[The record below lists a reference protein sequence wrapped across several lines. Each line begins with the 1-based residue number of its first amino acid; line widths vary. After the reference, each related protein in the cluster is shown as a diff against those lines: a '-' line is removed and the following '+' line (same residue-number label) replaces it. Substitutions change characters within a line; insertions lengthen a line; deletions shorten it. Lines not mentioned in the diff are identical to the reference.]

1 MIRGRKFMKKYILKY
16 KGWLATTVMFRSFG
30 SIMQVLIALLIQQ
43 IVDRAMDKD
52 LSGFIRILIFSV
64 IFFIVEGV
72 NDYLNK
78 TTQFIYIKKTLTDF
92 KEDIFRGIL
101 RKNYKDFNSENTAE
115 YISQLTNDINMVETK
130 YLVPYLEMIGDVVI
144 FVGTTALLLWIN
156 PWVTLVVCATSALL
170 FLVPAILGAPTA
182 KRQDNVSKQNSIF
195 TTKIKDIFSGYEV
208 IKSYNIVD
216 NMTDEFLGENSTV
229 ENLKFKSNHI
239 QGISQALSM
248 FLGIMSQVSTI
259 ALGGYFLIKGQLT
272 VGTLFAVVQL
282 ANGICWPI
290 TWIVSKVTLVKGM
303 KEVNAKLL
311 DIINEY
317 KENKNNVKLES
328 FNKEIEL
335 KDITF
340 AYNEDRN
347 ALDDVSVKFEKDKKY
362 AIVGRSG
369 SGKSTL
375 LKLLLG
381 YYEDFKGEIV
391 FDGYEYNKLDK
402 NSINNQMSII
412 HQNVYMFDKT
422 LKENIIL
429 GKDLGDDALEK
440 AIENSGV
447 SEFLDIL
454 PKGMNSEIGENGN
467 NLSGGQKQRVAIAR
481 SLIQNTPILLLDEGT
496 SALDSKTAFEIEDT
510 LLNIDNL
517 TVITVTHKLIDSV
530 LNRYDE
536 IIVMDEGNIVERGKF
551 DELINKKGKFYS
563 LYTIEVEKEIAS

>member
-1 MIRGRKFMKKYILKY
+1 MKKYILKY

-30 SIMQVLIALLIQQ
+30 AIMQVLIALLIQQ

-454 PKGMNSEIGENGN
+454 PKGMNSEMGENGN

>member
-1 MIRGRKFMKKYILKY
+1 MRKYILKY
-16 KGWLATTVMFRSFG
+16 KGWLFSTVLFRSFG
-30 SIMQVLIALLIQQ
+30 AIMQVLIALIIQQ
-43 IVDRAMDKD
+43 IVDTAMNKD
-52 LSGFIRILIFSV
+52 VNGFIDMIIFSI
-64 IFFIVEGV
+64 IFFMIMEI

-130 YLVPYLEMIGDVVI
+130 YLVPYLEMIGDEVI
-144 FVGTTALLLWIN
+144 FVGTAAILLWIN

-182 KRQDNVSKQNSIF
+182 KRQDDVSKQNSIF
-195 TTKIKDIFSGYEV
+195 TTRIKDIFSGYEV

-216 NMTDEFLGENSTV
+216 TMTEEFLGENSTV
-229 ENLKFKSNHI
+229 ENLKFKANHI

-272 VGTLFAVVQL
+272 VGTLFAIVQL

-303 KEVNAKLL
+303 KEVNSKLL
-311 DIINEY
+311 SIINES
-317 KENKNNVKLES
+317 KEKKDTVKLEN
-328 FNKEIEL
+328 FKKEIEL

-347 ALDDVSVKFEKDKKY
+347 ALDGLSVRFEKDKKY

-381 YYEDFKGEIV
+381 YYDDFDGEIS
-391 FDGYEYNKLDK
+391 FDGHNYDKLDK

-429 GKDLGDDALEK
+429 GKDFRGEVLEK
-440 AIENSGV
+440 ALEDSGV
-447 SEFLDIL
+447 SEFLTAL
-454 PKGMNSEIGENGN
+454 PKGVDSEIGENGN

-510 LLNIDNL
+510 LLNIEDL
-517 TVITVTHKLIDSV
+517 TVITVTHKLIDSI
-530 LNRYDE
+530 LKRYDE
-536 IIVMDEGNIVERGKF
+536 IIVMDNGNVVEKGSF
-551 DELINKKGKFYS
+551 DELINNKGEFYN
-563 LYTIEVEKEIAS
+563 LYTIEGESELVS

>member
-1 MIRGRKFMKKYILKY
+1 MTKYILRY
-16 KGWLATTVMFRSFG
+16 KGWLATTVLFRAFG
-30 SIMQVLIALLIQQ
+30 AIMQVLIALIIQQ
-43 IVDRAMDKD
+43 IVDTAMNKD
-52 LSGFIRILIFSV
+52 VNGFIDMIIFSI
-64 IFFIVEGV
+64 IFFMIMGI

-78 TTQFIYIKKTLTDF
+78 TTQFIYIKKTLTGF

-182 KRQDNVSKQNSIF
+182 KRQDDVSKQNSIF
-195 TTKIKDIFSGYEV
+195 TTRIKDIFSGYEV

-216 NMTDEFLGENSTV
+216 NMTEEFLDENSTV

-248 FLGIMSQVSTI
+248 FLGVMSQISTI

-303 KEVNAKLL
+303 KEVNSKLL
-311 DIINEY
+311 SIINES
-317 KENKNNVKLES
+317 KEKIDTVKLES
-328 FNKEIEL
+328 FKKEIEL

-347 ALDDVSVKFEKDKKY
+347 ALDGLSVSFEKDKKY

-375 LKLLLG
+375 LKLLIG
-381 YYEDFKGEIV
+381 YYDDFDGEIAL
-391 FDGYEYNKLDK
+391 DGYNYDKLDK

-429 GKDLGDDALEK
+429 GKDFNDEVLEK
-440 AIENSGV
+440 ALENSGV
-447 SEFLDIL
+447 SEFLRVL
-454 PKGMNSEIGENGN
+454 PKGVDSEIGENGN

-510 LLNIDNL
+510 LLNIEDL
-517 TVITVTHKLIDSV
+517 TVITVTHKLIDSI
-530 LNRYDE
+530 LKRYDE
-536 IIVMDEGNIVERGKF
+536 IIVMDNGNVVEKGSF
-551 DELINKKGKFYS
+551 DELINNKKEFYD
-563 LYTIEVEKEIAS
+563 LYTIEGESELVS

>member
-1 MIRGRKFMKKYILKY
+1 MTKYILRY
-16 KGWLATTVMFRSFG
+16 KGWLATTVLFRAFG
-30 SIMQVLIALLIQQ
+30 AIMQVLIALIIQQ
-43 IVDRAMDKD
+43 IVDTAMNKD
-52 LSGFIRILIFSV
+52 VNGFIDMIIFSI
-64 IFFIVEGV
+64 IFFMIMGI

-78 TTQFIYIKKTLTDF
+78 TTQFIYIKKTLTGF

-170 FLVPAILGAPTA
+170 FLIPAILGAPTA
-182 KRQDNVSKQNSIF
+182 KRQDDVSKQNSIF
-195 TTKIKDIFSGYEV
+195 TTRIKDIFSGYEV

-216 NMTDEFLGENSTV
+216 NMTEEFLDENSTV

-248 FLGIMSQVSTI
+248 FLGVMSQISTI

-303 KEVNAKLL
+303 KEVNSKLL
-311 DIINEY
+311 SIINES
-317 KENKNNVKLES
+317 KEKIDTVKLES
-328 FNKEIEL
+328 FKKEIEL

-347 ALDDVSVKFEKDKKY
+347 ALDGLSVSFEKDKKY

-381 YYEDFKGEIV
+381 YYDDFDGEIAL
-391 FDGYEYNKLDK
+391 DGYNYDKLDK

-429 GKDLGDDALEK
+429 GKDFNDEVLEK
-440 AIENSGV
+440 ALENSGV
-447 SEFLDIL
+447 SEFLRVL
-454 PKGMNSEIGENGN
+454 PKGVDSEIGENGN

-510 LLNIDNL
+510 LLNIEDL
-517 TVITVTHKLIDSV
+517 TVITVTHKLIDSI
-530 LNRYDE
+530 LKRYDE
-536 IIVMDEGNIVERGKF
+536 IIVMDNGNVVEKGSF
-551 DELINKKGKFYS
+551 DELINNKKEFYD
-563 LYTIEVEKEIAS
+563 LYTIEGESELVS

>member
-1 MIRGRKFMKKYILKY
+1 MRKYILKY
-16 KGWLATTVMFRSFG
+16 KGWLFSTVLFRSFG
-30 SIMQVLIALLIQQ
+30 AIMQVLIALIIQQ
-43 IVDRAMDKD
+43 IVDTAMNKD
-52 LSGFIRILIFSV
+52 VNGFIDMIIFSI
-64 IFFIVEGV
+64 IFFMIMGI

-144 FVGTTALLLWIN
+144 FVGTAAILLWIN

-182 KRQDNVSKQNSIF
+182 KRQDDVSKQNSIF
-195 TTKIKDIFSGYEV
+195 TTRIKDIFSGYEV

-216 NMTDEFLGENSTV
+216 TMTEEFLGENSTV
-229 ENLKFKSNHI
+229 ENLKFKANHI

-272 VGTLFAVVQL
+272 VGTLFAIVQL

-303 KEVNAKLL
+303 KEVNSKLL
-311 DIINEY
+311 SIINES
-317 KENKNNVKLES
+317 KEKKDTVKLEN
-328 FNKEIEL
+328 FKKEIEL

-347 ALDDVSVKFEKDKKY
+347 ALDGLSVRFEKDKKY

-381 YYEDFKGEIV
+381 YYDDFDGEIS
-391 FDGYEYNKLDK
+391 FDGNNYDKLDK

-429 GKDLGDDALEK
+429 GKDFRGEVLEK
-440 AIENSGV
+440 ALEDSGV
-447 SEFLDIL
+447 SEFLTAL
-454 PKGMNSEIGENGN
+454 PKGVDSEIGENGN

-510 LLNIDNL
+510 LLNIEDL
-517 TVITVTHKLIDSV
+517 TVITVTHKLIDSI
-530 LNRYDE
+530 LKRYDE
-536 IIVMDEGNIVERGKF
+536 IIVMDNGNVVEKGSF
-551 DELINKKGKFYS
+551 DELINNKGEFYN
-563 LYTIEVEKEIAS
+563 LYTIEGESELVS

>member
-1 MIRGRKFMKKYILKY
+1 MTKYILRY
-16 KGWLATTVMFRSFG
+16 KGWLATTVLFRAFG
-30 SIMQVLIALLIQQ
+30 AIMQVLIALIIQQ
-43 IVDRAMDKD
+43 IVDTAMNKD
-52 LSGFIRILIFSV
+52 VNGFIDMIIFSI
-64 IFFIVEGV
+64 IFFMIMGI

-130 YLVPYLEMIGDVVI
+130 YLGPYLEMIGDVVI

-170 FLVPAILGAPTA
+170 FLIPAILGAPTA
-182 KRQDNVSKQNSIF
+182 KRQDDVSKQNSIF
-195 TTKIKDIFSGYEV
+195 TTRIKDIFSGYEV

-216 NMTDEFLGENSTV
+216 NMTEEFLDENSTV

-248 FLGIMSQVSTI
+248 FLGVMSQISTI

-303 KEVNAKLL
+303 KEVNFKLL
-311 DIINEY
+311 SIINES
-317 KENKNNVKLES
+317 KKKIDTVKLES
-328 FNKEIEL
+328 FKKEIEL

-347 ALDDVSVKFEKDKKY
+347 ALDGLSVSFEKDKKY

-381 YYEDFKGEIV
+381 YYDDFDGEIAL
-391 FDGYEYNKLDK
+391 DGYNYDKLDK
-402 NSINNQMSII
+402 NSINNHMSII

-429 GKDLGDDALEK
+429 GKDFNDKVLEK
-440 AIENSGV
+440 ALENSGV
-447 SEFLDIL
+447 SEFLRVL
-454 PKGMNSEIGENGN
+454 PKGVDSEIGENGN

-510 LLNIDNL
+510 LLNIEDL
-517 TVITVTHKLIDSV
+517 TVITVTHKLIDSI
-530 LNRYDE
+530 LKRYDE
-536 IIVMDEGNIVERGKF
+536 IIVMDNGNVVEKGSF
-551 DELINKKGKFYS
+551 DELINNKKEFYD
-563 LYTIEVEKEIAS
+563 LYTIEGESELVS

>member
-1 MIRGRKFMKKYILKY
+1 MTKYILRY
-16 KGWLATTVMFRSFG
+16 KGWLATTVLFRAFG
-30 SIMQVLIALLIQQ
+30 AIMQVLIALIIQQ
-43 IVDRAMDKD
+43 IVDTAMNKD
-52 LSGFIRILIFSV
+52 VNGFIDMIIFSI
-64 IFFIVEGV
+64 IFFMIMGI

-170 FLVPAILGAPTA
+170 FLIPAILGAPTA
-182 KRQDNVSKQNSIF
+182 KRQDDVSKQNSIF
-195 TTKIKDIFSGYEV
+195 TTRIKDIFSGYEV

-216 NMTDEFLGENSTV
+216 NMTEEFLDENSTV

-248 FLGIMSQVSTI
+248 FLGVMSQISTI

-303 KEVNAKLL
+303 KEVNFKLL
-311 DIINEY
+311 SIINES
-317 KENKNNVKLES
+317 KKKIDTVKLES
-328 FNKEIEL
+328 FKKEIEL

-347 ALDDVSVKFEKDKKY
+347 ALDGLSVSFEKDKKY

-381 YYEDFKGEIV
+381 YYDDFDGEIAL
-391 FDGYEYNKLDK
+391 DGYNYDKLDK
-402 NSINNQMSII
+402 NSINNHMSII

-429 GKDLGDDALEK
+429 GKDFNDKVLEK
-440 AIENSGV
+440 ALENSGV
-447 SEFLDIL
+447 SEFLRVL
-454 PKGMNSEIGENGN
+454 PKGVDSEIGENGN

-510 LLNIDNL
+510 LLNIEDL
-517 TVITVTHKLIDSV
+517 TVITVTHKLIDSI
-530 LNRYDE
+530 LKRYDE
-536 IIVMDEGNIVERGKF
+536 IIVMDNGNVVEKGSF
-551 DELINKKGKFYS
+551 DELINNKKEFYD
-563 LYTIEVEKEIAS
+563 LYTIEGESELVS

>member
-1 MIRGRKFMKKYILKY
+1 MRKYILKY
-16 KGWLATTVMFRSFG
+16 KGWLFSTVLFRSFG
-30 SIMQVLIALLIQQ
+30 AIMQVLIALIIQQ
-43 IVDRAMDKD
+43 IVDTAMNKD
-52 LSGFIRILIFSV
+52 VNGFIDMIIFSI
-64 IFFIVEGV
+64 IFFMIMGI

-144 FVGTTALLLWIN
+144 FVGTAAILLWIN

-182 KRQDNVSKQNSIF
+182 KRQDDVSKQNSIF
-195 TTKIKDIFSGYEV
+195 TTRIKDIFSGYEV

-216 NMTDEFLGENSTV
+216 TMTEEFLGENSTV
-229 ENLKFKSNHI
+229 ENLKFKANHI

-272 VGTLFAVVQL
+272 VGTLFAIVQL

-303 KEVNAKLL
+303 KEVNSKLL
-311 DIINEY
+311 SIINES
-317 KENKNNVKLES
+317 KEKKDTVKLEN
-328 FNKEIEL
+328 FKKEIEL

-347 ALDDVSVKFEKDKKY
+347 ALDGLSVRFEKDKKY

-381 YYEDFKGEIV
+381 YYDDFDGEIS
-391 FDGYEYNKLDK
+391 FDGHNYDKLDK

-429 GKDLGDDALEK
+429 GKDFRGEVLEK
-440 AIENSGV
+440 ALEDSGV
-447 SEFLDIL
+447 SEFLTAL
-454 PKGMNSEIGENGN
+454 PKGVDSEMGENGN

-510 LLNIDNL
+510 LLNIEDL
-517 TVITVTHKLIDSV
+517 TVITVTHKLIDSI
-530 LNRYDE
+530 LKRYDE
-536 IIVMDEGNIVERGKF
+536 IIVMDNGNVVEKGSF
-551 DELINKKGKFYS
+551 DELINNKGEFYN
-563 LYTIEVEKEIAS
+563 LYTIEGESELVS

>member
-1 MIRGRKFMKKYILKY
+1 MTKYILRY
-16 KGWLATTVMFRSFG
+16 KGWLATTVLFRAFG
-30 SIMQVLIALLIQQ
+30 AIMQVLIALIIQQ
-43 IVDRAMDKD
+43 IVDTAMNKD
-52 LSGFIRILIFSV
+52 VNGFIDMIIFSI
-64 IFFIVEGV
+64 IFFMIMGI

-144 FVGTTALLLWIN
+144 FVGTTVLLLWIN
-156 PWVTLVVCATSALL
+156 PWVTLVVCATSVLL

-182 KRQDNVSKQNSIF
+182 KRQDDVSKQNSIF
-195 TTKIKDIFSGYEV
+195 TTRIKDIFSGYEV

-216 NMTDEFLGENSTV
+216 NMTEEFLDENSTV

-248 FLGIMSQVSTI
+248 FLGVMSQISTI

-303 KEVNAKLL
+303 KEVNSKLL
-311 DIINEY
+311 SIINES
-317 KENKNNVKLES
+317 KEKIDTVKLES
-328 FNKEIEL
+328 FKKEIEL

-347 ALDDVSVKFEKDKKY
+347 ALDGLSVSFEKDKKY

-381 YYEDFKGEIV
+381 YYDDFDGEIAL
-391 FDGYEYNKLDK
+391 DGYNYDKLDK

-429 GKDLGDDALEK
+429 GKDFNDEVLEK
-440 AIENSGV
+440 VLENSGV
-447 SEFLDIL
+447 SEFLRVL
-454 PKGMNSEIGENGN
+454 PKGVDSEIGENGN

-510 LLNIDNL
+510 LLNIEDL
-517 TVITVTHKLIDSV
+517 TVITVTHKLIDSI
-530 LNRYDE
+530 LKRYDE
-536 IIVMDEGNIVERGKF
+536 IIVMDNGNVVEKGSF
-551 DELINKKGKFYS
+551 DELINNKKEFYD
-563 LYTIEVEKEIAS
+563 LYTIEGESELVS

>member
-1 MIRGRKFMKKYILKY
+1 MTKYILRY
-16 KGWLATTVMFRSFG
+16 KGWLATTVLFRAFG
-30 SIMQVLIALLIQQ
+30 AIMQVLIALIIQQ
-43 IVDRAMDKD
+43 IVDTAMNKD
-52 LSGFIRILIFSV
+52 VNGFIDMIIFSI
-64 IFFIVEGV
+64 IFFMIMGI

-170 FLVPAILGAPTA
+170 FLIPAILGAPTA
-182 KRQDNVSKQNSIF
+182 KRQDDVSKQNSIF
-195 TTKIKDIFSGYEV
+195 TTRIKDIFSGYEV

-216 NMTDEFLGENSTV
+216 NMTEEFLDENSTV

-248 FLGIMSQVSTI
+248 FLSVMSQISTI

-303 KEVNAKLL
+303 KEVNFKLL
-311 DIINEY
+311 SIINES
-317 KENKNNVKLES
+317 KKKIDTVKLES
-328 FNKEIEL
+328 FKKEIEL

-347 ALDDVSVKFEKDKKY
+347 ALDGLSVSFEKDKKY

-381 YYEDFKGEIV
+381 YYDDFDGEIAL
-391 FDGYEYNKLDK
+391 DGYNYDKLDK
-402 NSINNQMSII
+402 NSINNHMSII

-429 GKDLGDDALEK
+429 GKDFNDKVLEK
-440 AIENSGV
+440 ALENSGV
-447 SEFLDIL
+447 SEFLRVL
-454 PKGMNSEIGENGN
+454 PKGVDSEIGENGN

-510 LLNIDNL
+510 LLNIEDL
-517 TVITVTHKLIDSV
+517 TVITVTHKLIDSI
-530 LNRYDE
+530 LKRYDE
-536 IIVMDEGNIVERGKF
+536 IIVMDNGNVVEKGSF
-551 DELINKKGKFYS
+551 DELINNKKEFYD
-563 LYTIEVEKEIAS
+563 LYTIEGESELVS

>member
-1 MIRGRKFMKKYILKY
+1 MTKYILRY
-16 KGWLATTVMFRSFG
+16 KGWLATTVLFRAFG
-30 SIMQVLIALLIQQ
+30 AIMQVLIALIIQQ
-43 IVDRAMDKD
+43 IVDTAMNKD
-52 LSGFIRILIFSV
+52 VNGFIDMIIFSI
-64 IFFIVEGV
+64 IFFMIMGI

-78 TTQFIYIKKTLTDF
+78 TTQFIYIKKTLTGF

-170 FLVPAILGAPTA
+170 FLIPAILGAPTA
-182 KRQDNVSKQNSIF
+182 KRQDDVSKQNSIF
-195 TTKIKDIFSGYEV
+195 TTRIKDIFSGYEV

-216 NMTDEFLGENSTV
+216 NMTEEFLDENSTV

-248 FLGIMSQVSTI
+248 FLGVMSQISTI

-303 KEVNAKLL
+303 KEVNSKLL
-311 DIINEY
+311 SIINES
-317 KENKNNVKLES
+317 KEKIDTVKLES
-328 FNKEIEL
+328 FKKEIEL

-347 ALDDVSVKFEKDKKY
+347 ALDGLSVSFEKDKKY

-381 YYEDFKGEIV
+381 YYDDFDGEIAL
-391 FDGYEYNKLDK
+391 DGYNYDKLDK

-429 GKDLGDDALEK
+429 GKDFNDEVLEK
-440 AIENSGV
+440 ALENSGV
-447 SEFLDIL
+447 SEFLRVL
-454 PKGMNSEIGENGN
+454 PKGVDSEIGENGN

-496 SALDSKTAFEIEDT
+496 SALDSKKAFEIEDT
-510 LLNIDNL
+510 LLNIEDL
-517 TVITVTHKLIDSV
+517 TVITVTHKLIDSI
-530 LNRYDE
+530 LKRYDE
-536 IIVMDEGNIVERGKF
+536 IIVMDNGNVVEKGSF
-551 DELINKKGKFYS
+551 DELINNKKEFYD
-563 LYTIEVEKEIAS
+563 LYTIEGESELVS

>member
-1 MIRGRKFMKKYILKY
+1 MTKYILRY
-16 KGWLATTVMFRSFG
+16 KGWLATTVLFRAFG
-30 SIMQVLIALLIQQ
+30 AIMQVLIALIIQQ
-43 IVDRAMDKD
+43 IVDTAMNKD
-52 LSGFIRILIFSV
+52 VNGFIDMIIFSI
-64 IFFIVEGV
+64 IFFMIMGI

-170 FLVPAILGAPTA
+170 FLIPAILGAPTA
-182 KRQDNVSKQNSIF
+182 KRQDDVSKQNSIF
-195 TTKIKDIFSGYEV
+195 TTRIKDIFSGYEV

-216 NMTDEFLGENSTV
+216 NMTEEFLDENSTV

-248 FLGIMSQVSTI
+248 FLGVMSQISTI

-303 KEVNAKLL
+303 KEVNFKLL
-311 DIINEY
+311 SIINES
-317 KENKNNVKLES
+317 KKKIDTVKLES
-328 FNKEIEL
+328 FKKEIEL

-347 ALDDVSVKFEKDKKY
+347 ALDGLSVSFEKDKKY

-381 YYEDFKGEIV
+381 YYDDFDGEIAL
-391 FDGYEYNKLDK
+391 DGYNYDKLDK

-429 GKDLGDDALEK
+429 GKDFNDEVLEK
-440 AIENSGV
+440 ALENSGV
-447 SEFLDIL
+447 SEFLRVL
-454 PKGMNSEIGENGN
+454 PKGVDSEIGENGN

-510 LLNIDNL
+510 LLNIEDL
-517 TVITVTHKLIDSV
+517 TVITVTHKLIDSI
-530 LNRYDE
+530 LKRYDE
-536 IIVMDEGNIVERGKF
+536 IIVMDNGNVVEKGSF
-551 DELINKKGKFYS
+551 DELINNKKEFYD
-563 LYTIEVEKEIAS
+563 LYTIEGESELVS

>member
-1 MIRGRKFMKKYILKY
+1 MTKYILRY
-16 KGWLATTVMFRSFG
+16 KGWLATTVLFRAFG
-30 SIMQVLIALLIQQ
+30 AIMQVLIALIIQQ
-43 IVDRAMDKD
+43 IVDTAMNKD
-52 LSGFIRILIFSV
+52 VNGFIDMIIFSI
-64 IFFIVEGV
+64 IFFMIMGI

-170 FLVPAILGAPTA
+170 FLIPAILGAPTA
-182 KRQDNVSKQNSIF
+182 KRQDDVSKQNSIF
-195 TTKIKDIFSGYEV
+195 TTRIKDIFSGYEV

-216 NMTDEFLGENSTV
+216 NMTEEFLDENSTV

-248 FLGIMSQVSTI
+248 FLGVMSQISTI

-303 KEVNAKLL
+303 KEVNFKLL
-311 DIINEY
+311 SIINES
-317 KENKNNVKLES
+317 KKKIDTVKLES
-328 FNKEIEL
+328 FKKEIEL

-347 ALDDVSVKFEKDKKY
+347 ALDGLSVSFEKDKKY

-381 YYEDFKGEIV
+381 YYDDFDGEIAL
-391 FDGYEYNKLDK
+391 DGYNYDKLDK
-402 NSINNQMSII
+402 NSINNHMSII

-429 GKDLGDDALEK
+429 GKDFNDEVLEK
-440 AIENSGV
+440 ALENSGV
-447 SEFLDIL
+447 SEFLRVL
-454 PKGMNSEIGENGN
+454 PKGVDSEIGENGN

-510 LLNIDNL
+510 LLNIEDL
-517 TVITVTHKLIDSV
+517 TVITVTHKLIDSI
-530 LNRYDE
+530 LKRYDE
-536 IIVMDEGNIVERGKF
+536 IIVMDNGNVVEKGSF
-551 DELINKKGKFYS
+551 DELINNKKEFYD
-563 LYTIEVEKEIAS
+563 LYTIEGESELVS

>member
-1 MIRGRKFMKKYILKY
+1 MTKYILRY
-16 KGWLATTVMFRSFG
+16 KGWLATTVLFRAFG
-30 SIMQVLIALLIQQ
+30 AIMQVLIALIIQQ
-43 IVDRAMDKD
+43 IVDTAMNKD
-52 LSGFIRILIFSV
+52 VNGFIDMIIFSI
-64 IFFIVEGV
+64 IFFMIMGI

-170 FLVPAILGAPTA
+170 FLIPAILGAPTA
-182 KRQDNVSKQNSIF
+182 KRQDDVSKQNSIF
-195 TTKIKDIFSGYEV
+195 TTRIKDIFSGYEV

-216 NMTDEFLGENSTV
+216 NMTEEFLDENSTV

-248 FLGIMSQVSTI
+248 FLGVMSQISTI

-303 KEVNAKLL
+303 KEVNFKLL
-311 DIINEY
+311 SIINES
-317 KENKNNVKLES
+317 KKKIDTVKLES
-328 FNKEIEL
+328 FKKEIEL

-347 ALDDVSVKFEKDKKY
+347 ALDGLSVSFEKDKKY

-381 YYEDFKGEIV
+381 YYDDFDGEIAL
-391 FDGYEYNKLDK
+391 DGYNYDKLDK
-402 NSINNQMSII
+402 NSINNHMSII

-429 GKDLGDDALEK
+429 GKDFNDKVLEK
-440 AIENSGV
+440 ALENSGV
-447 SEFLDIL
+447 SEFLRVL
-454 PKGMNSEIGENGN
+454 PKGVDSEIGENGN

-510 LLNIDNL
+510 LLNIEDL
-517 TVITVTHKLIDSV
+517 TVITVTHKLIDSI
-530 LNRYDE
+530 LKRYDE
-536 IIVMDEGNIVERGKF
+536 IIVMDNGNVVEKGSF
-551 DELINKKGKFYS
+551 DELINNKKEFYD
-563 LYTIEVEKEIAS
+563 LYTIEGESELVSYL

>member
-1 MIRGRKFMKKYILKY
+1 MRKYILKY
-16 KGWLATTVMFRSFG
+16 KGWLFSTVLFRSFG
-30 SIMQVLIALLIQQ
+30 AIMQVLIALIIQQ
-43 IVDRAMDKD
+43 IVDTAMNKD
-52 LSGFIRILIFSV
+52 VNGFIDMIIFSI
-64 IFFIVEGV
+64 IFFMIMGI

-144 FVGTTALLLWIN
+144 FVGTAAILLWIN

-182 KRQDNVSKQNSIF
+182 KRQDDVSKQNSIF
-195 TTKIKDIFSGYEV
+195 TTRIKDIFSGYEV

-216 NMTDEFLGENSTV
+216 TMTEEFLGENSTV
-229 ENLKFKSNHI
+229 ENLKFKANHI

-272 VGTLFAVVQL
+272 VGTLFAIVQL

-303 KEVNAKLL
+303 KEVNSKLL
-311 DIINEY
+311 SIINES
-317 KENKNNVKLES
+317 KEKKDTVKLEN
-328 FNKEIEL
+328 FKKEIEL

-347 ALDDVSVKFEKDKKY
+347 ALDGLSVRFEKDKKY

-369 SGKSTL
+369 SGKTTL

-381 YYEDFKGEIV
+381 YYDDFYGEIS
-391 FDGYEYNKLDK
+391 FDGHNYDKLDK

-429 GKDLGDDALEK
+429 GKDFRGEVLEK
-440 AIENSGV
+440 ALEDSGV
-447 SEFLDIL
+447 SEFLTAL
-454 PKGMNSEIGENGN
+454 PKGVDSEIGENGN

-510 LLNIDNL
+510 LLNIEDL
-517 TVITVTHKLIDSV
+517 TVITVTHKLIDSI
-530 LNRYDE
+530 LKRYDE
-536 IIVMDEGNIVERGKF
+536 IIVMDNGNVVEKGSF
-551 DELINKKGKFYS
+551 DELINNKGEFYN
-563 LYTIEVEKEIAS
+563 LYTIEGESELVS

>member
-1 MIRGRKFMKKYILKY
+1 MTKYILRY
-16 KGWLATTVMFRSFG
+16 KGWLATTVLFRAFG
-30 SIMQVLIALLIQQ
+30 AIMQVLIALIIQQ
-43 IVDRAMDKD
+43 IVDTAMNKD
-52 LSGFIRILIFSV
+52 VNGFIDMIIFSI
-64 IFFIVEGV
+64 IFFMIMGI

-170 FLVPAILGAPTA
+170 FLIPAILGAPTA
-182 KRQDNVSKQNSIF
+182 KRQDDVSKQNSIF
-195 TTKIKDIFSGYEV
+195 TTRIKDIFSGYEV

-216 NMTDEFLGENSTV
+216 NMTEEFLDENSTV

-248 FLGIMSQVSTI
+248 FLGVMSQISTI

-303 KEVNAKLL
+303 KEVNFKLL
-311 DIINEY
+311 SIINES
-317 KENKNNVKLES
+317 KKKIDTVKLES
-328 FNKEIEL
+328 FKKEIEL

-347 ALDDVSVKFEKDKKY
+347 ALDGLSVSFEKDKKY

-381 YYEDFKGEIV
+381 YYDDFDGEIAL
-391 FDGYEYNKLDK
+391 DGYNYDKLDK
-402 NSINNQMSII
+402 NSINNHMSII

-429 GKDLGDDALEK
+429 GKDFNDKVLEK
-440 AIENSGV
+440 ALENSGV
-447 SEFLDIL
+447 SEFLRVL
-454 PKGMNSEIGENGN
+454 PKGVDSEIGENGN

-481 SLIQNTPILLLDEGT
+481 LLIQNTPILLLDEGT

-510 LLNIDNL
+510 LLNIEDL
-517 TVITVTHKLIDSV
+517 TVITVTHKLIDSI
-530 LNRYDE
+530 LKRYDE
-536 IIVMDEGNIVERGKF
+536 IIVMDNGNVVEKGSF
-551 DELINKKGKFYS
+551 DELINNKKEFYD
-563 LYTIEVEKEIAS
+563 LYTIEGESELVS

>member
-1 MIRGRKFMKKYILKY
+1 MRKYILKY
-16 KGWLATTVMFRSFG
+16 KGWLVSTVFFRSIG
-30 SIMQVLIALLIQQ
+30 AIMQVLIALLVQQ
-43 IVDRAMDKD
+43 IVDTAMNKD
-52 LSGFIRILIFSV
+52 VSGFIKIIIFSV
-64 IFFIVEGV
+64 VFFIIEGI

-170 FLVPAILGAPTA
+170 FLVPAVLGKPTA
-182 KRQDNVSKQNSIF
+182 KRQEAVSKQNSIF
-195 TTKIKDIFSGYEV
+195 TTRIKDIFSGYEV

-216 NMTDEFLGENSTV
+216 NMTEEFLDENSTV

-248 FLGIMSQVSTI
+248 FLGVMSQVSTI

-303 KEVNAKLL
+303 KEVNSKLL
-311 DIINEY
+311 SIINESEE
-317 KENKNNVKLES
+317 KKDAVKLES
-328 FNKEIEL
+328 FKKEIEL

-340 AYNEDRN
+340 AYGKDRN
-347 ALDDVSVKFEKDKKY
+347 ALDGLSVSFEKDKKY

-381 YYEDFKGEIV
+381 YYDDFSGEIA
-391 FDGYEYNKLDK
+391 FDGYNYKNLDK

-422 LKENIIL
+422 LKDNIIL
-429 GKDLGDDALEK
+429 GKDFSDDMIEK
-440 AIENSGV
+440 ALQNSGV
-447 SEFLDIL
+447 NEFLDIL
-454 PKGMNSEIGENGN
+454 PKGLDSEIGENGN

-510 LLNIDNL
+510 LLNIDDL
-517 TVITVTHKLIDSV
+517 TVVTVTHKLIDSI
-530 LNRYDE
+530 LKRYDE
-536 IIVMDEGNIVERGKF
+536 IIVMDNGNVVEKGSF
-551 DELINKKGKFYS
+551 DDLINYKGEFYK
-563 LYTIEVEKEIAS
+563 LYTIEGENELVN

>member
-1 MIRGRKFMKKYILKY
+1 MRKYILKY
-16 KGWLATTVMFRSFG
+16 KGWLATTVLFRAFG
-30 SIMQVLIALLIQQ
+30 AIMQVLIALIIQQ
-43 IVDRAMDKD
+43 IVDTAMNKD
-52 LSGFIRILIFSV
+52 VNGFIDMIIFSI
-64 IFFIVEGV
+64 IFFMIMGI

-130 YLVPYLEMIGDVVI
+130 YLVPYLEMIGDIVI
-144 FVGTTALLLWIN
+144 FVGTAALLLWIN

-182 KRQDNVSKQNSIF
+182 KRQDEVSKQNSIF
-195 TTKIKDIFSGYEV
+195 TTRIKDIFSGYEV

-216 NMTDEFLGENSTV
+216 NMTEEFLDENSTV

-248 FLGIMSQVSTI
+248 FLGVMSQISTI
-259 ALGGYFLIKGQLT
+259 ALGGYFLIKGQVT

-303 KEVNAKLL
+303 KEVNSKLL
-311 DIINEY
+311 SIINESEE
-317 KENKNNVKLES
+317 KKDTVKLES
-328 FNKEIEL
+328 FKKEIDL

-347 ALDDVSVKFEKDKKY
+347 ALDRLSVSFEKDKKY

-381 YYEDFKGEIV
+381 YYDDFDGEIV
-391 FDGYEYNKLDK
+391 LDGYNYDKLDK

-429 GKDLGDDALEK
+429 GKEFNDEALEE
-440 AIENSGV
+440 ALENSGV
-447 SEFLDIL
+447 REFLSVL
-454 PKGMNSEIGENGN
+454 PKGVDSEIGENGN

-510 LLNIDNL
+510 LLNIEDL
-517 TVITVTHKLIDSV
+517 TVITVTHKLIDSI
-530 LNRYDE
+530 LKRYDE
-536 IIVMDEGNIVERGKF
+536 IIVMDNGNVVEKGSF
-551 DELINKKGKFYS
+551 DELINNKKEFYN
-563 LYTIEVEKEIAS
+563 LYTIEGESEVVI

>member
-30 SIMQVLIALLIQQ
+30 AIMQVLIALLIQQ

-282 ANGICWPI
+282 AN
-290 TWIVSKVTLVKGM
+290 
-303 KEVNAKLL
+303 
-311 DIINEY
+311 
-317 KENKNNVKLES
+317 
-328 FNKEIEL
+328 
-335 KDITF
+335 
-340 AYNEDRN
+340 
-347 ALDDVSVKFEKDKKY
+347 
-362 AIVGRSG
+362 
-369 SGKSTL
+369 
-375 LKLLLG
+375 
-381 YYEDFKGEIV
+381 
-391 FDGYEYNKLDK
+391 
-402 NSINNQMSII
+402 
-412 HQNVYMFDKT
+412 
-422 LKENIIL
+422 
-429 GKDLGDDALEK
+429 
-440 AIENSGV
+440 
-447 SEFLDIL
+447 
-454 PKGMNSEIGENGN
+454 
-467 NLSGGQKQRVAIAR
+467 
-481 SLIQNTPILLLDEGT
+481 
-496 SALDSKTAFEIEDT
+496 
-510 LLNIDNL
+510 
-517 TVITVTHKLIDSV
+517 
-530 LNRYDE
+530 
-536 IIVMDEGNIVERGKF
+536 
-551 DELINKKGKFYS
+551 
-563 LYTIEVEKEIAS
+563 

>member
-1 MIRGRKFMKKYILKY
+1 MTKYILRY
-16 KGWLATTVMFRSFG
+16 KGWLATTVLFRAFG
-30 SIMQVLIALLIQQ
+30 AIMQVLIALIIQQ
-43 IVDRAMDKD
+43 IVDTAMNKD
-52 LSGFIRILIFSV
+52 VNGFIDMIIFSI
-64 IFFIVEGV
+64 IFFMIMGI

-170 FLVPAILGAPTA
+170 FLIPAILGAPTA
-182 KRQDNVSKQNSIF
+182 KRQDDVSKQNSIF
-195 TTKIKDIFSGYEV
+195 TTRIKDIFSGYEV

-216 NMTDEFLGENSTV
+216 NMTEEFLDENSTV

-248 FLGIMSQVSTI
+248 FLGVMSQISTI

-303 KEVNAKLL
+303 KEVNSKLL
-311 DIINEY
+311 SIINES
-317 KENKNNVKLES
+317 KEKIDTVKLES
-328 FNKEIEL
+328 FKKEIEL

-347 ALDDVSVKFEKDKKY
+347 ALDGLSVSFEKDKKY

-381 YYEDFKGEIV
+381 YYDDFDGEIAL
-391 FDGYEYNKLDK
+391 DGYNYDKLDK

-429 GKDLGDDALEK
+429 GKDFNDEVLEK
-440 AIENSGV
+440 ALENSGV
-447 SEFLDIL
+447 SEFLRVL
-454 PKGMNSEIGENGN
+454 PKGVDSEIGENGN

-510 LLNIDNL
+510 LLNIEDL
-517 TVITVTHKLIDSV
+517 TVITVTHKLIDSI
-530 LNRYDE
+530 LKRYDE
-536 IIVMDEGNIVERGKF
+536 IIVMDNGNVVEKGSF
-551 DELINKKGKFYS
+551 DELINNKKEFYD
-563 LYTIEVEKEIAS
+563 LYTIEGESELVS

>member
-1 MIRGRKFMKKYILKY
+1 MKKYILKY

-78 TTQFIYIKKTLTDF
+78 TTQFIYIKKTLSDF

-101 RKNYKDFNSENTAE
+101 RKYYKDFNSENTAE

>member
-1 MIRGRKFMKKYILKY
+1 MRKYILKY
-16 KGWLATTVMFRSFG
+16 KGWLFSTVLFRSFG
-30 SIMQVLIALLIQQ
+30 AIMQVLIALIIQQ
-43 IVDRAMDKD
+43 IVDTAMNKD
-52 LSGFIRILIFSV
+52 VNGFIDMIIFSI
-64 IFFIVEGV
+64 IFFMIMGI

-144 FVGTTALLLWIN
+144 FVGTAAILLWIN

-182 KRQDNVSKQNSIF
+182 KRQDDVSKQNSIF
-195 TTKIKDIFSGYEV
+195 TTRIKDIFSGYEV
-208 IKSYNIVD
+208 LKSYNIVD
-216 NMTDEFLGENSTV
+216 TMTEEFLGENSTV
-229 ENLKFKSNHI
+229 ENLKFKANHI

-272 VGTLFAVVQL
+272 VGTLFAIVQL

-303 KEVNAKLL
+303 KEVNSKLL
-311 DIINEY
+311 SIINES
-317 KENKNNVKLES
+317 KEKKDTVKLEN
-328 FNKEIEL
+328 FKKEIEL

-347 ALDDVSVKFEKDKKY
+347 ALDGLSVRFEKDKKY

-381 YYEDFKGEIV
+381 YYDDFDGEIS
-391 FDGYEYNKLDK
+391 FDGHNYDKLDK

-429 GKDLGDDALEK
+429 GKDFRGEVLEK
-440 AIENSGV
+440 ALEDSGV
-447 SEFLDIL
+447 SEFLTAL
-454 PKGMNSEIGENGN
+454 PKGVDSEMGENGN

-510 LLNIDNL
+510 LLNIEDL
-517 TVITVTHKLIDSV
+517 TVITVTHKLIDSI
-530 LNRYDE
+530 LKRYDE
-536 IIVMDEGNIVERGKF
+536 IIVMDNGNVVEKGSF
-551 DELINKKGKFYS
+551 DELINNKGEFYN
-563 LYTIEVEKEIAS
+563 LYTIEGESELVS

>member
-1 MIRGRKFMKKYILKY
+1 MRKYILKY
-16 KGWLATTVMFRSFG
+16 KGWLFSTVLFRSFG
-30 SIMQVLIALLIQQ
+30 AIMQVLIALIIQQ
-43 IVDRAMDKD
+43 IVDTAMNKD
-52 LSGFIRILIFSV
+52 VNGFIDMIIFSI
-64 IFFIVEGV
+64 IFFMIMGI

-144 FVGTTALLLWIN
+144 FVGTAAILLWIN

-182 KRQDNVSKQNSIF
+182 KRQDDVSKQNSIF
-195 TTKIKDIFSGYEV
+195 TTRIKDIFSGYEV

-216 NMTDEFLGENSTV
+216 TMTEEFLGENSTV
-229 ENLKFKSNHI
+229 ENLKFKANHI

-272 VGTLFAVVQL
+272 VGTLFAIVQL

-303 KEVNAKLL
+303 KEVNSKLL
-311 DIINEY
+311 SIINES
-317 KENKNNVKLES
+317 KEKKDTVKLEN
-328 FNKEIEL
+328 FKKEIEL

-347 ALDDVSVKFEKDKKY
+347 ALDGLSVRFEKDKKY

-369 SGKSTL
+369 SGKTTL

-381 YYEDFKGEIV
+381 YYDDFDGEIS
-391 FDGYEYNKLDK
+391 FDGHNYDKLDK

-429 GKDLGDDALEK
+429 GKDFRGEVLEK
-440 AIENSGV
+440 ALEDSGV
-447 SEFLDIL
+447 SEFLTAL
-454 PKGMNSEIGENGN
+454 PKGVDSEIGENGN

-510 LLNIDNL
+510 LLNIEDL
-517 TVITVTHKLIDSV
+517 TVITVTHKLIDSI
-530 LNRYDE
+530 LKRYDE
-536 IIVMDEGNIVERGKF
+536 IIVMDNGNVVEKGSF
-551 DELINKKGKFYS
+551 DELINNKGEFYN
-563 LYTIEVEKEIAS
+563 LYTIEGESELVS

>member
-30 SIMQVLIALLIQQ
+30 AIMQVLIALLIQQ

>member
-1 MIRGRKFMKKYILKY
+1 MKKYILKY
-16 KGWLATTVMFRSFG
+16 KGWLATTVIFRSFG
-30 SIMQVLIALLIQQ
+30 AIMQVLVALLIQQ
-43 IVDRAMDKD
+43 IVDTAMNKD
-52 LSGFIRILIFSV
+52 LNGFMKMLIFSV
-64 IFFIVEGV
+64 IFFIVMGI

-156 PWVTLVVCATSALL
+156 PWVTLAVCATSALL
-170 FLVPAILGAPTA
+170 FLVPAILGKPTA
-182 KRQDNVSKQNSIF
+182 KRQENVSKQNSIF
-195 TTKIKDIFSGYEV
+195 TTRIKDIFSGYEV

-216 NMTDEFLGENSTV
+216 NMTEEFLAENSSV

-248 FLGIMSQVSTI
+248 FLGIMSQISTI
-259 ALGGYFLIKGQLT
+259 ALGGYFVIKGQMT

-290 TWIVSKVTLVKGM
+290 TWIVSKVTLIKGM
-303 KEVNAKLL
+303 KEVNSKLMG
-311 DIINEY
+311 IINEGNE
-317 KENKNNVKLES
+317 KKDTINLES
-328 FNKEIEL
+328 FNENIEL

-340 AYNEDRN
+340 AYGEDRN
-347 ALDDVSVKFEKDKKY
+347 ALDGLSISFEKDKKY
-362 AIVGRSG
+362 AVVGRSG

-381 YYEDFKGEIV
+381 YYDDFKGEIA
-391 FDGYEYNKLDK
+391 FDGYNYDKLDK

-429 GKDLGDDALEK
+429 GKDFNDKALEE
-440 AIENSGV
+440 ALGNSGV
-447 SEFLDIL
+447 SEFLSIL
-454 PKGMNSEIGENGN
+454 PKGVDSEIGENGN

-510 LLNIDNL
+510 LLNIDDL
-517 TVITVTHKLIDSV
+517 TVITVTHKLIDSI
-530 LNRYDE
+530 LKRYDE
-536 IIVMDEGNIVERGKF
+536 IIVMDNGNVVEKGKF
-551 DELINKKGKFYS
+551 DELINNKKEFYD
-563 LYTIEVEKEIAS
+563 LYTIEGESEVVS

>member
-1 MIRGRKFMKKYILKY
+1 MKKYILKY

-30 SIMQVLIALLIQQ
+30 AIMQVLIALLIQQ

-440 AIENSGV
+440 DIENSGV